1 MTPKVNKN
9 TLTLNNNKKN
19 PKRAP
24 SISSFT
30 TQVSNNVKNH
40 SNFLFIPK
48 VKDEKSSSSTSLQS
62 KQQSKENLPMIPQ
75 KADNS
80 VNSNFCRICYEPEKE
95 NDPLLMPCRCEGSM
109 KYIHKSCLKKCI
121 VSSKKPIDESECE
134 ICKTKYEIK
143 ITQSSEIDRAKLR
156 QFVFQS
162 IFFVIILIG
171 IFIGFTFA
179 LYNILKS
186 QNALPEKY
194 HTIFFVGMAFGSLIV
209 VIILSMCLF
218 KEYKQKCYVIGE
230 KKWEIQNYQNSNIAI
245 PVNDDLLRDTVSK
258 NGMTAK
264 SLINNFVNH
273 QE

>member
-1 MTPKVNKN
+1 MTPKVNQK

-19 PKRAP
+19 PKRVP
-24 SISSFT
+24 SISSYT

-40 SNFLFIPK
+40 SNLIFIPK

-75 KADNS
+75 KEETS
-80 VNSNFCRICYEPEKE
+80 INSNFCRICYEAERE

-109 KYIHKSCLKKCI
+109 KYIHTSCLKKCI
-121 VSSKKPIDESECE
+121 ISSKKPIDESECE

-143 ITQSSEIDRAKLR
+143 ITQSTEIDRAKLR

-194 HTIFFVGMAFGSLIV
+194 HTIFFVGMAFGSLII

-218 KEYKQKCYVIGE
+218 KEYKQKCYVLGE

-245 PVNDDLLRDTVSK
+245 PVNDDLLRDTGSK

-264 SLINNFVNH
+264 SLINNFINH